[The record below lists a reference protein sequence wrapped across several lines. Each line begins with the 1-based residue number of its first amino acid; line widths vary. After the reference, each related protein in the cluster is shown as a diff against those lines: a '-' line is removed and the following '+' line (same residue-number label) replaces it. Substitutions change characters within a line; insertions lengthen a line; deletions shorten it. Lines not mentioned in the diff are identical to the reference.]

1 MRRTLAGLVLLGL
14 LTLVA
19 APAGGAAESPGAFMQ
34 RVLRLTVEAKYA
46 QAWTLLHPA
55 HQRVVSKQQ
64 FARCRASD
72 PSLSAYRLASATVVA
87 KRTARL
93 ASPGVPQRQSTR
105 IVLRFRIADDSQV
118 YPATDAAVNAVW
130 TGRRWAWVLPA
141 DEVPV
146 FRAGRCPT

>member
-1 MRRTLAGLVLLGL
+1 MRRPLAVVLAVV
-14 LTLVA
+14 LVA
-19 APAGGAAESPGAFMQ
+19 LVGVPSAGAAESPGTFMQ

-55 HQRVVSKQQ
+55 HQRAVSKQQ
-64 FARCRASD
+64 FVRCRATD
-72 PSLSAYRLASATVVA
+72 PSLAPYRLASARVVS
-87 KRTARL
+87 KRSARL

-105 IVLRFRIADDSQV
+105 VVLRFRIADDSQV

-141 DEVPV
+141 GEVPA
-146 FRAGRCPT
+146 FRAGRCPS

>member
-1 MRRTLAGLVLLGL
+1 MRRTLAGLLVLALMA
-14 LTLVA
+14 LVA
-19 APAGGAAESPGAFMQ
+19 VPAAGAAESPTAFMQ

-55 HQRVVSKQQ
+55 HQRLVSKQQ
-64 FARCRASD
+64 FVRCRASD
-72 PSLSAYRLASATVVA
+72 PSLSAYRLASARVVS
-87 KRTARL
+87 KRTASL
-93 ASPGVPQRQSTR
+93 TSPGVPQRQSTR
-105 IVLRFRIADDSQV
+105 VVLRFRIADGSQV

-146 FRAGRCPT
+146 FRAGRCPA

>member
-1 MRRTLAGLVLLGL
+1 MRRAFAGLALVGL
-14 LTLVA
+14 LALTA

-34 RVLRLTVEAKYA
+34 RVLRLTVEAQYG

-55 HQRVVSKQQ
+55 HQRVVSRQQ
-64 FARCRASD
+64 FVRCRVND
-72 PSLSAYRLASATVVA
+72 PSLAAYRLASARVVS

-105 IVLRFRIADDSQV
+105 VVLRFRIADDSQV
-118 YPATDAAVNAVW
+118 YPATDASVNAVW

-141 DEVPV
+141 AEVPV
-146 FRAGRCPT
+146 FRAGRCPA

>member
-1 MRRTLAGLVLLGL
+1 MRRTLAGLLVLALMA
-14 LTLVA
+14 LVA
-19 APAGGAAESPGAFMQ
+19 VPAAGAAESPTAFMQ

-55 HQRVVSKQQ
+55 HQRLVSKQQ
-64 FARCRASD
+64 FVRCRASD
-72 PSLSAYRLASATVVA
+72 PSLSAYRLASARVVS
-87 KRTARL
+87 KRTASL
-93 ASPGVPQRQSTR
+93 TSPGVPQRHSTR
-105 IVLRFRIADDSQV
+105 VVLRFRIADGSQV

-146 FRAGRCPT
+146 FRAGRCPA